1 MVKVGGG
8 CEGGNRTTS
17 TNVHQPPPT
26 STNLLMHRFAIP
38 ALMLAALACSDGNG
52 PSGVPSLTLSPL
64 LDSVF
69 VGDTL
74 PAGSFGAVYRDAAGQ
89 VQLTP
94 TLRWYSGDPAI
105 LSVDSVSGRVVAA
118 GRGNTAVEARGGD
131 AVGRALVVVS
141 RSLEVT
147 LLLDTVYLMPGDT
160 FTVPVSVTRQGGSP
174 PPVRFTPS
182 VNPAIYTID
191 TVTGQITAVAGG
203 AATRLVARA
212 DTVADTGAVEV
223 VVLSDTLGGKGFFT
237 VLGTVIRRA
246 NAVARAVNYRRQ
258 GDTLTFR
265 LNLSISSG
273 AQVVENVVLT
283 LRAPVTAAGT
293 FTVDSIT
300 PAEAFGTGSDFICRP
315 ARSWSLW
322 SARGATDL
330 VALSR
335 AGSIGVARVSALTNG
350 QAISGSFVFEARRTD
365 FYDEL
370 LGRLPV
376 RGTFVAP
383 LIADNRPCS

>member
-1 MVKVGGG
+1 MRRFSVFALFLVALSCSEDVGP
-8 CEGGNRTTS
+8 
-17 TNVHQPPPT
+17 VPT
-26 STNLLMHRFAIP
+26 PT
-38 ALMLAALACSDGNG
+38 
-52 PSGVPSLTLSPL
+52 LTLSPL
-64 LDSVF
+64 LDSIF
-69 VGDTL
+69 TSDTL
-74 PAGSFGAVYRDAAGQ
+74 PAGSFTAVYRDAAGQ
-89 VQLTP
+89 VHPTP
-94 TLRWYSGDPAI
+94 TLRWRSATPSLLA
-105 LSVDSVSGRVVAA
+105 VDSTTGRVIALGRGAGVVEAAA
-118 GRGNTAVEARGGD
+118 GS
-131 AVGRALVVVS
+131 AVGQALVVVS
-141 RSLEVT
+141 HALDLSLLV
-147 LLLDTVYLMPGDT
+147 DTIFLMPGDT
-160 FTVPVSVTRQGGSP
+160 FTVPVGVVRRGGSP

-191 TVTGQITAVAGG
+191 TVTGTITAVAGG
-203 AATRLVARA
+203 PPTRLIARA

-246 NAVARAVNYRRQ
+246 RAVARAVNYRRQ

-293 FTVDSIT
+293 FTIDSIT
-300 PAEAFGTGSDFICRP
+300 PAEAFGSGSDFICRP
-315 ARSWSLW
+315 ARPWSLW

-335 AGSIGVARVSALTNG
+335 TGSIGVARVSAVTNG

-383 LIADNRPCS
+383 LIADNRPCGS